1 MTELQSLFGV
11 NLRDLHQIGGAKY
24 QRGDKLIGYWGVA
37 FRKFCK
43 DRKIEKP
50 PATWNLHLIGRGSND
65 DANSYPVLDSN
76 VKAAHTKPILFFVAE
91 LAREIFS
98 HCKCFLERV

>member
-11 NLRDLHQIGGAKY
+11 KLGDLLHVGGTKF
-24 QRGDKLIGYWGVA
+24 QRGDKLIGYLGIA
-37 FRKFCK
+37 FRNFCRNK
-43 DRKIEKP
+43 KIEKP

-76 VKAAHTKPILFFVAE
+76 VKAAHTKPMLFFVAE
-91 LAREIFS
+91 LAREIYS
-98 HCKCFLERV
+98 HCKCYSD